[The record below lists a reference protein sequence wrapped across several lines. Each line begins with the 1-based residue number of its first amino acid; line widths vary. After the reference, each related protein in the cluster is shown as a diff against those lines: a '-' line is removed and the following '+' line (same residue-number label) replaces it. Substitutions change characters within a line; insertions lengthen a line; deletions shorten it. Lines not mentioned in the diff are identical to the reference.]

1 MCVCECVCVCVC
13 AVRSSRVF
21 GLRACV
27 LTWLPASWLACV
39 LLVVPLPARVCS
51 FLPFAYY
58 SVVADKRVACRI
70 PTLRH
75 YAHQHTCNAFSVVA
89 SSSGMSSSAAKD
101 PSGCTSWAAR
111 QKPTWWRRD
120 CCGRALLLR
129 GHATGARYVLKG
141 RMHDRIEK
149 YANWN
154 GQW

>member
-1 MCVCECVCVCVC
+1 MCVCGSEFT
-13 AVRSSRVF
+13 RVF

-58 SVVADKRVACRI
+58 SVVADTRVACRI

-101 PSGCTSWAAR
+101 PKRVYQLGGETETNLVAEGLLWTGSPIAR
-111 QKPTWWRRD
+111 PRDRRKIRFE
-120 CCGRALLLR
+120 GP
-129 GHATGARYVLKG
+129 HA
-141 RMHDRIEK
+141 
-149 YANWN
+149 
-154 GQW
+154 